1 MRKEKEIVGDY
12 TKADF
17 YDRLILF
24 LTYRDLRDDFMDC
37 ELHDNQN
44 RVKENQEMTVR
55 DNLTLSLAHE

>member
-1 MRKEKEIVGDY
+1 MRKEKEIIGDY

-24 LTYRDLRDDFMDC
+24 LTYRDLRDEFMDC